1 MKAFNNLFNMKK
13 IILLLS
19 FILIVSAINA
29 QSITGKWKTIDDE
42 TGKEKSVVEIYKK
55 GDKFY
60 GKIIDIIDTSKKN
73 SKCDLCSD
81 SRKDQP
87 ILGMEI
93 IKDLDQ
99 DDDEFEDG
107 TILDPKNGKI
117 YDCKIW
123 LEDKNTLNVRGY
135 VAFFFRTQEWI
146 RVN

>member
-1 MKAFNNLFNMKK
+1 MKK
-13 IILLLS
+13 SILIILLLS
-19 FILIVSAINA
+19 FVVSMNA
-29 QSITGKWKTIDDE
+29 QSIVGKWKTIDDE
-42 TGKEKSVVEIYKK
+42 TGKEKSIVEIFKK
-55 GDKFY
+55 GDKYF
-60 GKIIDIIDTSKKN
+60 GKIIDIIDVTKRN
-73 SKCDLCSD
+73 NKCDLCED

-93 IKDLDQ
+93 IKDLEQ

-107 TILDPKNGKI
+107 TILDPNNGKI

-135 VAFFFRTQEWI
+135 IMFFFRTQEWH

>member
-1 MKAFNNLFNMKK
+1 MKK
-13 IILLLS
+13 TLSLITLTLLV
-19 FILIVSAINA
+19 FTINA

-42 TGKEKSVVEIYKK
+42 TGKEKSIIEIFKR

-60 GKIIDIIDTSKKN
+60 GKIIDIIDTSKRN
-73 SKCDLCSD
+73 SKCDLCPD

-87 ILGMEI
+87 IFGMEI
-93 IKDLDQ
+93 NKDLVQ
-99 DDDEFEDG
+99 YDDEFEDG
-107 TILDPKNGKI
+107 RILDPKNGKI

-135 VAFFFRTQEWI
+135 SVFFFRTQTWE

>member
-1 MKAFNNLFNMKK
+1 MKE
-13 IILLLS
+13 ITLLLS

-29 QSITGKWKTIDDE
+29 QSIVGKWKTIDDE

-60 GKIIDIIDTSKKN
+60 GKIIDIIDASKRN
-73 SKCDLCSD
+73 NKCNLCPD

-93 IKDLDQ
+93 IKDLEQ
-99 DDDEFEDG
+99 DGDEFEDG

-135 VAFFFRTQEWI
+135 VAFFFRTQTWHI
-146 RVN
+146 VK

>member
-1 MKAFNNLFNMKK
+1 MKE
-13 IILLLS
+13 ITLLLS

-29 QSITGKWKTIDDE
+29 QSIVGKWKTIDDE
-42 TGKEKSVVEIYKK
+42 TGKEKSVIEIYKK

-60 GKIIDIIDTSKKN
+60 GKIIDIIDASKRN
-73 SKCDLCSD
+73 NKCNLCPD
-81 SRKDQP
+81 SRKDHP

-93 IKDLDQ
+93 IKDLKQ
-99 DDDEFEDG
+99 DRDEFEDG

-135 VAFFFRTQEWI
+135 VAFFFRTQTWHI
-146 RVN
+146 VK